1 MAALTASLLIG
12 SALATG
18 YGAIKN
24 SQAQREQADF
34 QADQD
39 KFNSNIAGLQSE
51 DAIARGEE
59 AAQNAG
65 IQARQLK
72 GSQKAAFAGSGVSV
86 DSGSAAD
93 LLAETDKLSTLDIL
107 NIKNNAAREAFGYK
121 AQSIGFSGQ
130 SEMTRKAGRSAAN
143 STLLTGGANVLAS
156 GARVYEYL
164 NKSSKPT
171 TGENS

>member
-1 MAALTASLLIG
+1 MAALAALIG
-12 SALATG
+12 AGLVQG
-18 YGAIKN
+18 YSAIKN

-39 KFNSNIAGLQSE
+39 KFNANIAGLQAD

-65 IQARQLK
+65 MQTKQLK
-72 GSQKAAFAGSGVSV
+72 GTQKAALAGSGVAV

-93 LLAETDKLSTLDIL
+93 LLSETDKFSTLDIL

-121 AQSIGFSGQ
+121 AQAVGFSGQ

-143 STLLTGGANVLAS
+143 STLLTGGANVLTSTA
-156 GARVYEYL
+156 GAITRAKKLSQIGDE
-164 NKSSKPT
+164 P
-171 TGENS
+171 

>member
-39 KFNSNIAGLQSE
+39 KFNSNIAGLQAD
-51 DAIARGEE
+51 DAIARGEQE
-59 AAQNAG
+59 AQNAAVK
-65 IQARQLK
+65 ARQIK
-72 GSQKAAFAGSGVSV
+72 GAQKAAFAGSGIAV

-107 NIKNNAAREAFGYK
+107 TIKNNAAREAFGYK
-121 AQSIGFSGQ
+121 AQGLNYQ
-130 SEMTRKAGRSAAN
+130 AQADMTRKAGKAAAAN
-143 STLLTGGANVLAS
+143 TLLTGGANVLSS
-156 GARVYEYL
+156 GAQAFAKTSTKKE
-164 NKSSKPT
+164 T
-171 TGENS
+171 A

>member
-39 KFNSNIAGLQSE
+39 KFNSVQSNLQAD
-51 DAIARGEE
+51 DAIARGEID
-59 AAQNAG
+59 AQNAG
-65 IQARQLK
+65 TQARQFK
-72 GSQKAAFAGSGVSV
+72 GAQKSAIAASGVAV

-93 LLAETDKLSTLDIL
+93 LLAETDKMSTLDIL
-107 NIKNNAAREAFGYK
+107 QIKNNAAREAFGYRSQG
-121 AQSIGFSGQ
+121 ANYANQADI
-130 SEMTRKAGRSAAN
+130 TRRTGKSVAAN
-143 STLLTGGANVLAS
+143 TLLTGGANAIS
-156 GARVYEYL
+156 TIANAATSYSNR
-164 NKSSKPT
+164 KAQSK
-171 TGENS
+171 ENS